1 MIIQSSSDKQEPNKI
16 GHYIKRNEIQSHRG
30 VPIPTREMY
39 VLAVPMRHT
48 PYAWVF
54 EVLQFVTEQIK
65 KVILCIAYGEEGFL
79 FGNVVDY
86 CILIGVFARW

>member
-1 MIIQSSSDKQEPNKI
+1 MDIKI
-16 GHYIKRNEIQSHRG
+16 LFLSYD
-30 VPIPTREMY
+30 Y
-39 VLAVPMRHT
+39 ALATPSVQAYHETVPMRHT